1 MKKYIIFLNVFLV
14 MGHIF
19 AQHPPQDWY
28 HNDPVSSEYQG
39 IGTYKA
45 YDELLKGRASATVV
59 VAVID
64 SGVDVE
70 HEDLAQNMWVNADE
84 IPGNGIDDD
93 KNGYVDDIHGWN
105 FIGGK
110 DGKNV
115 NDETLE
121 VTRLYKKF
129 HYKYKDADVS
139 KLSKDQKKEYALYE
153 QVKRTL
159 EGSRESATQTLARI
173 TAQKESVVGG
183 LQAVAKLLGDSPVN
197 LKNIMAL
204 ESDDTAVAFGKNILS
219 RSLAEDETLESM
231 DVFIDSVKEQL
242 KGGEDYYNGQLD
254 YMYNP
259 DFESRGIV
267 GDNYN
272 DPYQKD
278 YGNND
283 YEGPDALHGTH
294 VAGIIGAVRGND
306 VGMDGVA
313 SNVQIMT
320 IRAVPNGDERDKDV
334 ANAIRYAVDNGASV
348 INMSFGKGFSWNKQI
363 VDEAVHYA
371 TKNDV
376 LLVHA
381 AGNDGKSNDK
391 SHEDKAGNYPN
402 DTYEKGFG
410 FWFWKKKKSDVWIEV
425 GALSHKTGDE
435 SAASFSNYGKQ
446 NVDVFAPGEEIYS
459 TLPDDEYRYLQGT
472 SMASPV
478 IAGTAAML
486 RSYFPALSAL
496 QVKEIIMNSSDKLN
510 MDVKLPGDAETLVPF
525 SELSVSGGTVNA
537 YNAVKMAMA
546 TKGKKKVKLPK
557 KGGA

>member
-486 RSYFPALSAL
+486 RSYFPALSAP

>member
-1 MKKYIIFLNVFLV
+1 MKKYMIFLNVFLIV
-14 MGHIF
+14 GHIN

-28 HNDPVSSEYQG
+28 HNDPVTSEYQG
-39 IGTYKA
+39 IGTDKA
-45 YDELLKGRASATVV
+45 YQELLSNRASSTVI

-84 IPGNGIDDD
+84 IPDNGLDDD
-93 KNGYVDDIHGWN
+93 NNGYVDDVHGWN

-110 DGKNV
+110 DGRSV

-121 VTRLYKKF
+121 VTRLYKKY
-129 HYKYKDADVS
+129 HYKYKDADPS
-139 KLSKDQKKEYALYE
+139 KLSKDQKKEYTLYL
-153 QVKRTL
+153 QVKKTL
-159 EGSRESATQTLARI
+159 ESSREGAEETLGRI
-173 TAQKESVVGG
+173 ASQKESVING
-183 LQAVAKLLGDSPVN
+183 LKAVESALDGKKITLENVN
-197 LKNIMAL
+197 AL
-204 ESDDTAVAFGKNILS
+204 ESDDTGVAFGKNVLS
-219 RSLAEDETLESM
+219 RAMSEEDSYSTM
-231 DVFIDSVKEQL
+231 DTIIASVKEQL
-242 KGGEDYYNGQLD
+242 KGGEDYYNGQLNF
-254 YMYNP
+254 MYNP
-259 DFESRGIV
+259 DFESRDIV

-294 VAGIIGAVRGND
+294 VAGIIGAVRGNG

-334 ANAIRYAVDNGASV
+334 ANAIRYAVDNGASI
-348 INMSFGKGFSWNKQI
+348 INMSFGKGFSWNKKI

-391 SHEDKAGNYPN
+391 SHEDKAGNFPN

-410 FWFWKKKKSDVWIEV
+410 FWFWKKKKSNVWIEV
-425 GALSHKTGDE
+425 GALSHKTGEE
-435 SAASFSNYGKQ
+435 SAASFSNYGDQ

-459 TLPDDEYRYLQGT
+459 TLPNNEYRYLRGT

-478 IAGTAAML
+478 IAGVAALL
-486 RSYFPALSAL
+486 RSYFPSLTAP
-496 QVKEIIMNSSDKLN
+496 QVKEIIMNSSDKL
-510 MDVKLPGDAETLVPF
+510 DIKVQKPGDKETMVPF
-525 SELSVSGGTVNA
+525 KTLSVSGGTVNV
-537 YNAVKMAMA
+537 YNAVKMAMQ
-546 TKGKKKVKLPK
+546 TKGKKKVKAK
-557 KGGA
+557 KSGGA